1 MQEVSMGESICQEF
15 SDMVLVSNKI
25 KESADGLDSEIE
37 EIKCCISMKY
47 FNALMDR
54 MDSSGYYMCQLQ
66 KDKSLKR
73 CFIWFRLKSMY

>member
-1 MQEVSMGESICQEF
+1 MQISLGEAICQEF
-15 SDMVLVSNKI
+15 SDMVHSGFKLSESENGISN
-25 KESADGLDSEIE
+25 EVE

-54 MDSSGYYMCQLQ
+54 MDSAGYYMSQVQ

-73 CFIWFRLKSMY
+73 CFIWFKHKSMY